1 MKEKSV
7 LLAVTVIIILFII
20 ILFAS
25 VSVIFENALFQTS
38 HYTPR
43 VHVEIDRAIEELKVV
58 KISHPHTKSHPI
70 HAALNEVL
78 VPELKRVSGSSFQ
91 VELYPDNQL
100 GGSESQLLGL
110 MNSALELVVLPA
122 VQLSRYGSMGIFSV
136 PYMFSSYS
144 EVSSFL
150 DSEGTRTRIEKD
162 LERDGLILLGWGFDG
177 YRHIVRTGDPS
188 GSEEWTVGLS
198 SIQESPLRHEFFQSQ
213 GYTPTYLE
221 AADLTGLLQKAQI
234 PFGEISTTQYIEH
247 EVGGAIQTIEY
258 PRYLSVP
265 ILFLTHKSFWDTLTL
280 QEQALVQKA
289 VDETIHYSDKA
300 LLALE
305 SSFLETA
312 GTARPHVPANEPYAA
327 KVAEYMEQM
336 GYGYDYK
343 IK

>member
-7 LLAVTVIIILFII
+7 LLAVSLIILLFII
-20 ILFAS
+20 LLFAS
-25 VSVIFENALFQTS
+25 VSLIFENTLFQTS

-43 VHVEIDRAIEELKVV
+43 VHVELDRAIEDIKVV
-58 KISHPHTKSHPI
+58 KISHPHPKSHPI

-78 VPELKRVSGSSFQ
+78 VPELKRVSGFAFQ

-110 MNSALELVVLPA
+110 MNTALELVVLPA
-122 VQLSRYGSMGIFSV
+122 VYLSRYDSMGIFSV
-136 PYMFSSYS
+136 PYMFSSYT

-150 DSEGTRTRIEKD
+150 DRERTRTRIEKD
-162 LERDGLILLGWGFDG
+162 LERDGLMLLGWGFDG
-177 YRHIVRTGDPS
+177 YRHIVRTGDPAL
-188 GSEEWTVGLS
+188 SEEWTVGLS

-221 AADLTGLLQKAQI
+221 AADLTGLLRKAQI
-234 PFGEISTTQYIEH
+234 PFGEISTTQFIEH

-265 ILFLTHKSFWDTLTL
+265 ILFLTHKSFWDTLSV
-280 QEQALVQKA
+280 QEQNLIQKA
-289 VDETIHYSDKA
+289 VNETLHYANEA

-305 SSFLETA
+305 SSFLTTMDSTWMPAPVNEQYD
-312 GTARPHVPANEPYAA
+312 ARV
-327 KVAEYMEQM
+327 VEYIEQM
-336 GYGYDYK
+336 GFDK
-343 IK
+343 DL